1 MTGINTFF
9 APSNKQLR
17 NGDIDMK
24 RQFWAILLC
33 SLLMLLL
40 AACSHTHNFDEQQST
55 IEASCEVPGLIIQEC
70 RCGARKEREIS
81 PLGHQ
86 YEVDEEVAASCQAA
100 GSITFVCTRCN
111 DSYAEP
117 TEQRKYTATELN
129 DMYRESVGELVVY
142 DKQNKQISLGSC
154 FVYTK
159 DGMLVTN
166 YHVIEGGYSAE
177 ITIGYRTYRV
187 SSVVDYDKKL
197 DLAILKIPATNLQP
211 VKICRLE
218 HKTGETVYALGNSQG
233 LTSTFSKGMITYS
246 DRESEGVHYVQ
257 HDAAISSGNS
267 GGPLINEYGEVIG
280 INTLTLTDS
289 QNLNFAI
296 RIGQIGK
303 LELGWARP
311 MTEFYEEEHN
321 NAYRRVADHLVENGT
336 YQPEFGSYT
345 LTLDQV
351 RGESYYYTVW
361 VEYVPNQEL
370 LNLWFSLN
378 NDFHTVVQVD
388 KRCSGRYDWYC
399 FDDYYKVA
407 GIVKAETFTYDSTLT
422 YDYNTTPSDYALED
436 MRKTAATGIGII
448 CDCVTAKLRKIAVTA
463 NGFGFLNF

>member
-1 MTGINTFF
+1 
-9 APSNKQLR
+9 
-17 NGDIDMK
+17 MK
-24 RQFWAILLC
+24 RLFGAILLC
-33 SLLMLLL
+33 SLLALLL
-40 AACSHTHNFDEQQST
+40 AACSHTHDFDERQT
-55 IEASCEVPGLIIQEC
+55 TVEASCEEPGLKIQKC
-70 RCGARKEREIS
+70 RCGDERHSQIP

-86 YEVDEEVAASCQAA
+86 YEVDEEVASSCQAE
-100 GSITFVCTRCN
+100 GYITYACIRCN
-111 DSYAEP
+111 DSYTEP
-117 TEQRKYTATELN
+117 TEQKKYTATELN
-129 DMYRESVGELVVY
+129 NMYLNSVGELVVY
-142 DKQNKQISLGSC
+142 DKQKKQISLGSC
-154 FVYTK
+154 FVYTQ

-166 YHVIEGGYSAE
+166 YHVIKGGYSAE

-187 SSVVDYDKKL
+187 SSVVDYDKQL

-246 DRESEGVHYVQ
+246 NRESEGVHYVQ

-280 INTLTLTDS
+280 INTLTLEDS

-303 LELGWARP
+303 LSLGWAMP
-311 MTEFYEEEHN
+311 MTEFYEREHN
-321 NAYRRVADHLVENGT
+321 NAYKWLTEHLVENGT

-351 RGESYYYTVW
+351 QEESYYYTVF
-361 VEYVPNQEL
+361 VEYVPNQDL

-388 KRCSGRYDWYC
+388 KLCSGRYDWYC
-399 FDDYYKVA
+399 FDDYYEVA

-448 CDCVTAKLRKIAVTA
+448 CDCVTAKLRKIGVTA
-463 NGFGFLNF
+463 MGFGFFNS